1 MKEIKSPEIDE
12 LFRAILSLKT
22 KEECY
27 AFFGDVCTIKEV
39 LDMAQRFQVANLLE
53 SGMSYVDVSVKSGAS
68 SATISRVNRCLKY
81 SDGYRT
87 AIERIKPETS
97 EDNDQ

>member
-81 SDGYRT
+81 RGML
-87 AIERIKPETS
+87 
-97 EDNDQ
+97 

>member
-1 MKEIKSPEIDE
+1 MKEVRSPEIDE
-12 LFRAILSLKT
+12 LFGAILALESV
-22 KEECY
+22 EECY

-39 LDMAQRFQVANLLE
+39 LEMAQRFEVANLLE
-53 SGMSYVDVSVKSGAS
+53 TGMSYVDISVRSGAS

-87 AIERIKPETS
+87 AIDRLKEQKKS
-97 EDNDQ
+97 EK